1 MTVIFQLE
9 NRHLASL
16 ATLPSSTSKKNPP
29 VYAPSN
35 TLNTEMKDA
44 REGMAERE
52 MMALAV
58 TGAGVSTAWEACV
71 EEGMVLMEAEVCGGV
86 L

>member
-1 MTVIFQLE
+1 M
-9 NRHLASL
+9 
-16 ATLPSSTSKKNPP
+16 
-29 VYAPSN
+29 
-35 TLNTEMKDA
+35 NTEMKDA